1 MHSQTDLFW
10 LPKHPSFPSA
20 LKDLQNWGDESISV
34 WLEQASQLARHCFNF
49 LEESKLD
56 RTVQKK
62 IRNHDPQDAMFGK
75 TIRIA
80 CLAESTVDHLIP
92 SLRIAGLRRG
102 LIFDCYVSPY
112 GQIHQDVFS
121 PSSDLKAFRPDVVLV
136 ALSSAAAAAP
146 LSPSLTHHDVET
158 LASGKIDDL
167 KNIWRIINEDIGATV
182 IQQTL
187 APTLPSLYGHFD
199 KAVPSSPRAYQS
211 SFNLALLKAAYDQS
225 CAVLD
230 LDQIFMK
237 HGAENLHNPVLWHHA
252 KQELSPQI
260 APLWADHVGRTVQAL
275 VGLSKKCLVLDLD
288 NTLWGGVI
296 GDDGLNGITLGMG
309 SAAGESFCA
318 FQRYV
323 KMLNQRGILLAVCSK
338 NTHKIAFHAINNHP
352 EMVLSTDDF
361 SAFKANWDG
370 KPGNLQTIADELNIG
385 LNSLVFFD
393 DNPVER
399 DHVRTTLP
407 MVMVPEVPSDP
418 ALYVNCLESA
428 GYFDTVSLTDDDLH
442 RAAQYKANAL
452 RHTDVQ
458 KTGNMSEYLASL
470 DMQILISRF
479 QSIDLKRITQLVNK
493 TNQFNLTTRK
503 YAQTQLEQL
512 ADDKTALAISARLK
526 DKYGDNGLIS
536 VIIAKQIVQD
546 NKSVMVIDTWL
557 MSCRVLG
564 RMVENELFNYLV
576 NYAKMNGIETIIGDY
591 IPTDRNGLVS
601 DLYEKLGFSACPL
614 DTSSSTKRFV
624 FEVTPNTPKF
634 ETPIT
639 FQNV

>member
-10 LPKHPSFPSA
+10 LPNHPSLSSA
-20 LKDLQNWGDESISV
+20 LKDLQSRDGEPISA
-34 WLEQASQLARHCFNF
+34 WLEQASHLARHRLNF

-62 IRNHDPQDAMFGK
+62 IRDHGPQQGMFGK

-80 CLAESTVDHLIP
+80 FLAESTVDHLIP

-102 LIFDCYVSPY
+102 LVFDCYVSPY

-121 PSSDLKAFRPDVVLV
+121 SSSDLKAFRPDIVLI

-146 LSPSLTHHDVET
+146 LSPSLTHHDVKT
-158 LASGKIDDL
+158 LASEKIDGL
-167 KNIWRIINEDIGATV
+167 KNIWRVINEDMGATV

-187 APTLPSLYGHFD
+187 APTLPSLYGHYD
-199 KAVPSSPRAYQS
+199 KAIPSSPRAYQS
-211 SFNLALLKAAYDQS
+211 SFNSSLLKAAYNQS

-296 GDDGLNGITLGMG
+296 GDDGLEGITLGMG
-309 SAAGESFCA
+309 SAAGESFSA
-318 FQRYV
+318 FQGYV
-323 KMLNQRGILLAVCSK
+323 KMLNQRGVLLAVCSK
-338 NTHKIAFHAINNHP
+338 NTHEIAFHAINDHP

-361 SAFKANWDG
+361 STFKANWDG
-370 KPGNLQTIADELNIG
+370 KPDNLQAIANELNIG
-385 LNSLVFFD
+385 LDSLVFFD

-399 DHVRTTLP
+399 DHVRTSLP

-452 RHTDVQ
+452 RQTAVQ
-458 KTGNMSEYLASL
+458 KTGNMNEYLASL
-470 DMQILISRF
+470 DMQILISKF
-479 QSIDLKRITQLVNK
+479 QSVDIKRITQLVNK
-493 TNQFNLTTRK
+493 TNQFNLTSRR
-503 YAQTQLEQL
+503 YAQAQLEQF
-512 ADDKTALAISARLK
+512 ANDKTVLAISARLK

-536 VIIAKQIVQD
+536 VIIAKQTVQN
-546 NKSVMVIDTWL
+546 NKPVMVIDTWL

-576 NYAKMNGIETIIGDY
+576 KYAQMNGIETIIGDY
-591 IPTDRNGLVS
+591 IPTDRNGLVR
-601 DLYEKLGFSACPL
+601 DLYEKLGFSVCPS
-614 DTSSSTKRFV
+614 DTSSSTKQFV
-624 FEVTPNTPKF
+624 FELTKNTPKF